1 MDNGVH
7 ILTIGHIKGVHMRF
21 FRNAV
26 VILLFS
32 SATAMAAPASEST
45 IKQLLTVTE
54 AAKFVDG
61 MRARVDTMMTNSIQQ
76 ALNGKTPNAAQ
87 QKAIG
92 NMKSRMTTLVQGTLT
107 WEKLEPMYLRFYKE
121 TFSEEEVSGILAFY
135 KTPSGQAMIQK
146 MPVLMQKTMVEFQK
160 QTSGMAPQMQK
171 IQQDFVAEMAA
182 ASK

>member
-1 MDNGVH
+1 
-7 ILTIGHIKGVHMRF
+7 MRF
-21 FRNAV
+21 LRNAV
-26 VILLFS
+26 VVLLFS
-32 SATAMAAPASEST
+32 SASAMAAPASEST

-54 AAKFVDG
+54 AHKFVDG
-61 MRARVDTMMTNSIQQ
+61 MRARVDTMVNNSIQQ
-76 ALNGKTPNAAQ
+76 ALNGKAANAAQ

-92 NMKSRMTTLVQGTLT
+92 NMKSKMTTLMQGNLT

-160 QTSGMAPQMQK
+160 QTSGMTPQMQK
-171 IQQDFVAEMAA
+171 IQQDFAAEMAA